1 MIKKKQENAMLANQ
15 KKLKNAMKK
24 QKNAM
29 KKQKN
34 AMLANQI

>member
-15 KKLKNAMKK
+15 KKQKIAMKK

>member
-15 KKLKNAMKK
+15 KKQKNAMKK

-29 KKQKN
+29 KKQKK